1 MPSNEAM
8 RKVRE
13 ELVVLLVSNFRSIL
27 NALASNDVQQV
38 RLLSR
43 NSDVINQYI
52 NRDMALNLINDAINK
67 VNNDPDI
74 QEHVQF
80 VNAGEE
86 DNFISAN
93 EITQVVEGAKH
104 MNSSMN
110 HREDQLRQQ
119 LSLFNTS
126 SSNNQLGGKS
136 KKRRRKKRK
145 TKKRKQKKTK
155 RKKSKKKGGQTLA
168 QSSQSMIEALTHLQN
183 AYTYPI

>member
-1 MPSNEAM
+1 MPSNELM
-8 RKVRE
+8 RIIKE
-13 ELVVLLVSNFRSIL
+13 ELVVILVSNFRSIL
-27 NALASNDVQQV
+27 NALASNNVQQV

-74 QEHVQF
+74 NEHVQF

-93 EITQVVEGAKH
+93 EINEVVEGAKH
-104 MNSSMN
+104 MNSTMN

-119 LSLFNTS
+119 LSTF
-126 SSNNQLGGKS
+126 NNQNGGKS

-145 TKKRKQKKTK
+145 TKRRILKRKKTK
-155 RKKSKKKGGQTLA
+155 RKKSKKKGGQILA
-168 QSSQSMIEALTHLQN
+168 QSSQSMIEALTHLQD
-183 AYTYPI
+183 AYVYSV